1 MRNETETVEDF
12 EGRGVS
18 LHCRNIEEPLTS
30 VVSFHKKE
38 NWRKGKILF

>member
-1 MRNETETVEDF
+1 MEDF
-12 EGRGVS
+12 ESREVS

-38 NWRKGKILF
+38 NWRKSKILF